1 MNTET
6 MMTETA
12 ATTTE
17 GDAASAA
24 ATSQP
29 AEGQQPGA
37 TDEGQQQQQQATEG
51 QTTEGDKPA
60 EGKTEGEKFDDK
72 AAESYDFKA
81 PDGKEF
87 DTQTL
92 AAFTDIAKEL
102 KLPADAAQKILDKM
116 APAMEAKIT
125 RTMEAAKAQWRE
137 ESSKDQEFGGEKLAE
152 NMAVAKKAMDEF
164 GTPELR
170 KLLNDTGLGN
180 HPEIIR
186 AFVRAGKAISEDSFV
201 RGGSKTAAS
210 DDSAKRM
217 FPSMN

>member
-6 MMTETA
+6 MMTEAA

-17 GDAASAA
+17 GDAASTA

-29 AEGQQPGA
+29 VEGQQPG
-37 TDEGQQQQQQATEG
+37 TGEQGQQQQQATEG
-51 QTTEGDKPA
+51 KTTEGEKPA
-60 EGKTEGEKFDDK
+60 EGKTEGEKPGET
-72 AAESYDFKA
+72 APESYDFKA
-81 PDGKEF
+81 PEGKEF
-87 DTQTL
+87 DKDTL
-92 AAFTDIAKEL
+92 SAFTDIAKEL
-102 KLPADAAQKILDKM
+102 KLPAEAAQKILDKM
-116 APAMEAKIT
+116 APAMEAKMT
-125 RTMEAAKAQWRE
+125 RTMEAARNQWRE
-137 ESSKDQEFGGEKLAE
+137 DSTKDQEFGGEKLAE

-170 KLLNDTGLGN
+170 KLLNETGLGN

-201 RGGSKTAAS
+201 RGAQKTANS

-217 FPSMN
+217 YPSMN